1 MPITVKSDYKKL
13 SNLEKRYNF
22 ENAFNMKI
30 AGYKESLA
38 EINHK
43 GNLLSSPTPLCN
55 TMKKILHY
63 LFDSFFQ
70 NIKI

>member
-43 GNLLSSPTPLCN
+43 DNLLSPPTPLCN
-55 TMKKILHY
+55 TMKKYYIIYSTH
-63 LFDSFFQ
+63 FS
-70 NIKI
+70 KI